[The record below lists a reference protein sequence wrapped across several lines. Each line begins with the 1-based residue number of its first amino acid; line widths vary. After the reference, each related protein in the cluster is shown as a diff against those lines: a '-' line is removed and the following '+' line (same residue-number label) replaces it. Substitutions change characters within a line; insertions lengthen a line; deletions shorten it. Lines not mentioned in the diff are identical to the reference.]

1 MHHLQVKKYA
11 KQYADEFKE
20 IGESALKLKLSDE
33 GMEDTDIEDIIDKIK
48 ETDEPKEA
56 KEPKKAPKV
65 DLKGNANSEFEEW
78 KVDLR
83 DKDAKE
89 NKDEAFDKVRK
100 LKTVRIPEDMAARL
114 NEQSAESKIRYYA
127 I

>member
-11 KQYADEFKE
+11 KQYAEEFKE

-56 KEPKKAPKV
+56 KKAPKAS
-65 DLKGNANSEFEEW
+65 LKGNANSEFEEW

-83 DKDAKE
+83 NKDAKE